1 MKIQT
6 TRDELLNKILFVN
19 RAMAPKITN
28 FILNGIMLEASGN
41 LLNIYSTDLETSIKT
56 SVAVNTIEEGRVI
69 VPSKILINVLKSF
82 LESKVELEFLSAT
95 NELKVTCQ
103 KAQFKLNTYSLEE
116 YPQFPQI
123 KKQNSFKINI
133 KNLKQ
138 LILKV
143 QKSSSTDE
151 SRIILTGIL
160 IDISKGS
167 IKLVSTDSYRLSLV
181 EDKTSYE
188 NDPAKVV
195 VPARVLDTL
204 LKSDLT
210 DGEVEVNIEENQIS
224 FVLIEDN
231 NISTAI
237 ISRLLSGKFPDYDK
251 LIPTTFNHNI
261 IMSKELLLEVVKRIS
276 SISQDNIPIK
286 LDIEKG
292 KVTVS
297 MNIREVG
304 SSSEDFEV
312 AYGEE
317 KIQMA
322 FNPDFLIDGLN
333 IIESDKIIFSIVEP
347 LKPVLIRPEKVENLL
362 YLLMPIRIS

>member
-6 TRDELLNKILFVN
+6 TRDGLLNKILFVN

-28 FILNGIMLEASGN
+28 FILNGIMLETNNN
-41 LLNIYSTDLETSIKT
+41 LLNVYSTDLETSIKSSIT
-56 SVAVNTIEEGRVI
+56 VNTIEGGRVI
-69 VPSKILINVLKSF
+69 VPLKILINVLKSF
-82 LESKVELEFLSAT
+82 PESKVELEFLSTT
-95 NELKVTCQ
+95 NELRVTCQ
-103 KAQFKLNTYSLEE
+103 NAQFKLNTYSLEE
-116 YPQFPQI
+116 YPQFPHI

-151 SRIILTGIL
+151 SRVILTGIL
-160 IDISKGS
+160 IDVSKGS

-181 EDKTSYE
+181 EDRAGYE
-188 NDPAKVV
+188 NDPIKVI

-204 LKSDLT
+204 LRNDLT

-224 FVLIEDN
+224 FVLIEDK
-231 NISTAI
+231 NISTVI

-251 LIPTTFNHNI
+251 LIPTTFAHNI
-261 IMSKELLLEVVKRIS
+261 IMNKDLILEVVKRIS
-276 SISQDNIPIK
+276 SISQDNIPIR

-312 AYGEE
+312 VYGEE

-333 IIESDKIIFSIVEP
+333 IMESEKIIFSIVEP